1 MSVCDKITHVMAFKA
16 GKKESAVN
24 WVPLDIKSG
33 DLKNLYILY
42 GDDPYVRDTYFN
54 MLEKALMPDNAEMNY
69 SRYDGIS
76 LSSDELF
83 KKITAS
89 ADTMPF
95 FADKR
100 LITVKGS
107 GWFKNGN
114 EQFAKYLATLP
125 STTFIIFSENE
136 IDKRKSIC
144 KAAEEKG
151 RLIAYNKLEDKDL
164 QNAVV
169 AIILKN
175 GKAIRQKTYDLFI
188 EKTGSDMATV
198 TNELE
203 KLICYTG
210 DRKEI
215 TEDDVNA
222 LVSTRLEDNVFL
234 LVNAMTDKDQHAAL
248 DSYYDLIRNKAS
260 VFGILSLLYK
270 QFNAILMVK
279 ELLSAGFKTNDIADK
294 LGCKPYAA
302 EQRARAAA
310 RFSKYDLQ
318 EFLKDYAE
326 VQQQIKSGSM
336 DQKLAVERLIIKH
349 TSRIHC
355 DI

>member
-1 MSVCDKITHVMAFKA
+1 M
-16 GKKESAVN
+16 
-24 WVPLDIKSG
+24 
-33 DLKNLYILY
+33 LK
-42 GDDPYVRDTYFN
+42 
-54 MLEKALMPDNAEMNY
+54 KALMPENPEMNHAG
-69 SRYDGIS
+69 YDGIS
-76 LSSDELF
+76 LSSDELY
-83 KKITAS
+83 KKLVAS

-95 FADKR
+95 FADRR

-125 STTFIIFSENE
+125 PTTYIIFSEND
-136 IDKRKSIC
+136 IDKRKTVC

-151 RLIAYNKLEDKDL
+151 RLIACNRLEDRDL

-169 AIILKN
+169 SIILKN

-215 TEDDVNA
+215 TEEDVNL

-234 LVNAMTDKDQHAAL
+234 LVNAMTDKDQRAAL

-270 QFNAILMVK
+270 QFNTILIVK
-279 ELLSAGFKTNDIADK
+279 ELLSAGLKTNDIADK

-302 EQRARAAA
+302 EQRARSAA

-318 EFLKDYAE
+318 DFLKDCAE
-326 VQQQIKSGSM
+326 VQQQIKSGTM

-355 DI
+355 EI